1 MVNTQPEFS
10 REQPTESSK
19 GLIDTLRGVHC
30 YLPTPFDS
38 NLQIDTKGM
47 KRNVS
52 LLAQNGLNNLS
63 FVVTGGLGELFT
75 LDIEEHEAVVKAAV
89 QGAAGKHRIIAG
101 IRGGY
106 KFALTMARNAEKSGA
121 DAILIFSPPGG
132 PQTIEGQERY
142 FKDIANSVNIGV
154 FVYPRP
160 TQKNYWPT
168 LIQRL
173 VTQPNILGFKD
184 GTGGISFGRSL
195 GSLVR
200 DRFIWTAKGE
210 THALQALTA
219 GAQAYAT
226 AFGSLMPRAC
236 ITFWKYGLKGNIKGM
251 ETILNKRIQPLEK
264 ICHLLPFPDAPPGFG
279 VAGIKTALEALGR
292 AGGPVRPPKLQ
303 VEKKSAIAAIAV
315 KYGEQL

>member
-106 KFALTMARNAEKSGA
+106 KFALTMARNAEKSG
-121 DAILIFSPPGG
+121 
-132 PQTIEGQERY
+132 
-142 FKDIANSVNIGV
+142 
-154 FVYPRP
+154 
-160 TQKNYWPT
+160 
-168 LIQRL
+168 
-173 VTQPNILGFKD
+173 
-184 GTGGISFGRSL
+184 
-195 GSLVR
+195 
-200 DRFIWTAKGE
+200 
-210 THALQALTA
+210 
-219 GAQAYAT
+219 
-226 AFGSLMPRAC
+226 
-236 ITFWKYGLKGNIKGM
+236 
-251 ETILNKRIQPLEK
+251 
-264 ICHLLPFPDAPPGFG
+264 
-279 VAGIKTALEALGR
+279 
-292 AGGPVRPPKLQ
+292 
-303 VEKKSAIAAIAV
+303 
-315 KYGEQL
+315 